1 MDFSIEVVDLSDG
14 AIAEL
19 LTMHLRE
26 MHKYS
31 PAESIH
37 ALDMDKLRDKSMTFW
52 SVRAN
57 DKLAGCGALKSLTD
71 NNGEIKSMKTHPAFL
86 RQGIAQ
92 RILSAIIESAITR
105 GYKSLYLETGSHD
118 AFLPAIAM
126 YEKHGFRECG
136 PFGDYQLDPH
146 SRYFKKLL

>member
-1 MDFSIEVVDLSDG
+1 MDFSIEVDDLSDG

-26 MHKYS
+26 MQKYS

-52 SVRAN
+52 SAKSN
-57 DKLAGCGALKSLTD
+57 GKLAGCGALKSLTD
-71 NNGEIKSMKTHPAFL
+71 NSGEIKSMKTHPAFL
-86 RQGIAQ
+86 RQGVAQ
-92 RILSAIIESAITR
+92 RILSAIIESATTR
-105 GYKSLYLETGSHD
+105 GYKFLYLETGSHD

-146 SRYFKKLL
+146 SRFFMNSL